1 MLGGWTWAERW
12 TWNKQG
18 QGGSG
23 GGLGSYPHLTLL
35 GVEGSWVRMENV
47 SISLQDNL
55 ISFSS

>member
-18 QGGSG
+18 QGGGG

-35 GVEGSWVRMENV
+35 DVEGSWGRKENV
-47 SISLQDNL
+47 SISLKL
-55 ISFSS
+55 I